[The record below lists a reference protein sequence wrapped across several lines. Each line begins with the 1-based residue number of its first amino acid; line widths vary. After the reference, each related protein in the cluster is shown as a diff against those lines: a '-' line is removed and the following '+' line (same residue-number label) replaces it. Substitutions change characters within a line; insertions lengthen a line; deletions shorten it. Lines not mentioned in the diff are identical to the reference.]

1 MIVTTPWNHFVW
13 QAASFSAPL
22 ILKTPFSVRRALV
35 EEKEKATQVALLSLK
50 MNTEWHDATD
60 VTSTCIQE
68 AAEHA
73 FSEDSEPSCLVIAH
87 GQRIIGVSI
96 LNLHSEAAYH
106 LASGP
111 WVLMEYRNRGFGSAL
126 LHASLHEL
134 AQHGIIEPR
143 GMTRGNSI
151 AARFIYSKFGGV
163 MSAAAPPSLVS
174 EIIKKK

>member
-13 QAASFSAPL
+13 QTASFATPP
-22 ILKTPFSVRRALV
+22 ILKRPFSVRHARL
-35 EEKEKATQVALLSLK
+35 EEKEQATQVALLSLK

-60 VTSTCIQE
+60 VTSACIQE
-68 AAEHA
+68 AAEAA
-73 FSEDSEPSCLVIAH
+73 FSEDSEPPCLVIAH

-106 LASGP
+106 LTSGP

-134 AQHGIIEPR
+134 AQHGLTEAR

-151 AARFIYSKFGGV
+151 ASRYVYSKFEGV
-163 MSAAAPPSLVS
+163 MNAVAAPVRAS

>member
-13 QAASFSAPL
+13 QTTSISTPL
-22 ILKTPFSVRRALV
+22 ILNPPFSLRYARL

-60 VTSTCIQE
+60 VASTCIKE
-68 AAEHA
+68 AAEQA
-73 FSEDSEPSCLVIAH
+73 FFEGSEPSCLVIAH

-96 LNLHSEAAYH
+96 LNLHSEALYH

-111 WVLMEYRNRGFGSAL
+111 WVLMEYRNRGLGSAL
-126 LHASLHEL
+126 LYASLQEL
-134 AQHGIIEPR
+134 AQRGLTEAR
-143 GMTRGNSI
+143 GMTRANST
-151 AARFIYSKFGGV
+151 AARFVYSKFAGV
-163 MSAAAPPSLVS
+163 MSDVAAPSLVS